1 MDYATIQGIRSRT
14 GIDEEQMGLFVI
26 KELLDNALD
35 FLEKNNI
42 LRKEVKVFVTREPN
56 YIRIRVRNSNQPT
69 SSPESSSASFSKD
82 MIQSIFNYDSFYST
96 KRNLYKI
103 SRGALGDALKEV
115 ACIPYAI
122 ADRYDVQGWEEP
134 FIITTSSGKRFHIR
148 IQINKLEQT
157 IHSEV
162 KEVID
167 SDRQEEQKETTQDQH
182 DASGYTEVEAHIP
195 EINTLD
201 PLNNQLKV
209 LFLRYALLNT
219 HVAFHFEFPGLKR
232 GQDDASDAN
241 ITVID
246 LPIPEAYAV
255 PTNQKQQQSEINHH
269 WGNLS
274 SIHYYSLSDFKRFI
288 LGISQENEN
297 ISVYDLISK
306 NLREGSNIKKD
317 KIPSITIGELK
328 QDQQKIQSL
337 YTILKYTLPPKIK
350 LEVPFDRKI
359 RRQSL
364 HDRIERLGYKVTN
377 IKYRA
382 KQVYYKSE
390 DGSISFPFLFEVA
403 IVNTQYSPYWFLHV
417 EGINCSPTYHT
428 FLASS
433 STDTFVWKTRSNS
446 NKINKARNIFE
457 ILEKCGYSYIKEK
470 CKHPGAIVVL
480 NLVTPRVEYKSYG
493 KSDIYL
499 EPFADTVA
507 DTAYRVSSS
516 DGRNSFA
523 RGDNGNSNTNNQLTA
538 EGLLT
543 SLLEER
549 LSQVQQDPSLKQKDR
564 WTQSTVF
571 YRLRPIMI
579 KNHIMV
585 TRRHIT
591 SRIKNICEEKLDK
604 KREELGII
612 AADRAQLF
620 FRGRWHDVGLDELP
634 SLMKMGTDLLVIE
647 KEGVAE
653 VLSPFA
659 DKMGIALL
667 NTRGFL
673 TEYATMLSSL
683 SKQQGCNV
691 AILTDFD
698 VSGLLLARKVP
709 DIYRIGIDFD
719 TLEYLRLESS
729 EVEEDYTPDN
739 NHIKPLEEIADQN
752 GDDDLDEY
760 LNFVTH
766 KRIEIDSVL
775 AKVGSKKFWD
785 FLVSRLNEKFPTRN
799 YNRAITI
806 PKQVLP
812 TVLEELVELAAEKV
826 ASFLKPEYER
836 ITKEL
841 AQVFGFITVDIKEKE
856 KEIVKRLKDKIE
868 SDKDL
873 KSFIKKIKDM
883 KEEEFSIGNNVNCE

>member
-1 MDYATIQGIRSRT
+1 MDYATIYGIRSRT
-14 GIDEEQMGLFVI
+14 GIDEEQMGLFVM
-26 KELLDNALD
+26 KELIDNALD
-35 FLEKNNI
+35 YLEKNN
-42 LRKEVKVFVTREPN
+42 LVRKEVKVFVTKEPS
-56 YIRIRVRNSNQPT
+56 YIRIRVLNSDQPA
-69 SSPESSSASFSKD
+69 SSLGSSSTSLSED
-82 MIQSIFNYDSFYST
+82 MIRSIFNFDSFYST

-122 ADRYDVQGWEEP
+122 ADRYDIQGWQEP
-134 FIITTSSGKRFHIR
+134 LIITTSTGKRFQIK
-148 IQINKLEQT
+148 IQIDKLEQT
-157 IHSEV
+157 IRSEV
-162 KEVID
+162 KEIVEY
-167 SDRQEEQKETTQDQH
+167 DRQEEQKKTTQDQN
-182 DASGYTEVEAHIP
+182 DAGGYTELEVHIP

-201 PLNNQLKV
+201 LLHNKLKV

-219 HVAFHFEFPGLKR
+219 HVTFHFEFPGSNR
-232 GQDDASDAN
+232 GRDDASDAN
-241 ITVID
+241 ITTVID
-246 LPIPEAYAV
+246 LPVPGAFAV
-255 PTNQKQQQSEINHH
+255 PTNQQQQQSEINHH

-306 NLREGSNIKKD
+306 NLREASNIQKG
-317 KIPSITIGELK
+317 KIPSITIRELK

-337 YTILKYTLPPKIK
+337 YTILKNTLPPKTK
-350 LEVPFDRKI
+350 LEVPFDLKI
-359 RRQSL
+359 RQQSF
-364 HDRIERLGYKVTN
+364 HDRIEMLGYKVTN

-382 KQVYYKSE
+382 KHVYHKSE
-390 DGSISFPFLFEVA
+390 DGNISFPFLFEVA

-417 EGINCSPTYHT
+417 EGINCSPTYNT

-433 STDTFVWKTRSNS
+433 SADTFVWKTRSKS

-470 CKHPGAIVVL
+470 CKHPRAIVIL

-507 DTAYRVSSS
+507 DTAYRISSS

-523 RGDNGNSNTNNQLTA
+523 CGDNGSRNTNNQLTA

-579 KNHIMV
+579 RNHITV

-591 SRIKNICEEKLDK
+591 SRIKNICEEKLYK

-653 VLSPFA
+653 VLSPYA

-691 AILTDFD
+691 TILTDFD

-719 TLEYLRLESS
+719 TLEYMRLDSS
-729 EVEEDYTPDN
+729 EIEEDYTPDN
-739 NHIKPLEEIADQN
+739 NHIKPLEEIADQE
-752 GDDDLDEY
+752 GDDDLADY
-760 LNFVTH
+760 LQFVSH

-775 AKVGSKKFWD
+775 AKVGSKRFWD
-785 FLVSRLNEKFPTRN
+785 FLVNKINEKFPTRN

-812 TVLEELVELAAEKV
+812 TVLEELVELATKKI
-826 ASFLKPEYER
+826 ASFLKPEYEK

-841 AQVFGFITVDIKEKE
+841 VQVYGFITVDIKEKE
-856 KEIVKRLKDKIE
+856 AEIVKRLKDKIE
-868 SDKDL
+868 TDAVESDKDL
-873 KSFIKKIKDM
+873 DSFIKKIKDM
-883 KEEEFSIGNNVNCE
+883 REEKLST